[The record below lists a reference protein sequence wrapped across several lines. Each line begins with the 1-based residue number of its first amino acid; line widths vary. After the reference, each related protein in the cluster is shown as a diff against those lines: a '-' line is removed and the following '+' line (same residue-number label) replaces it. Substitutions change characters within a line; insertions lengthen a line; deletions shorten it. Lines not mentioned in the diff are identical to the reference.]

1 MNTLDKISP
10 NRKKILLVVLIFAI
24 LLLAG
29 WLLFIL
35 LRPDSHLEGM
45 DTLPVERGAL
55 NALVEATGTVRSVQ
69 HVSLNWQITGEV
81 ESVNIEV
88 GQRVSAGEELAS
100 LEETS
105 LPAPIILARSELI
118 NAQQALDDLLE
129 SQMQRAQALKAVQDA
144 EYALEDARNP
154 AVIQAQAQADVA
166 TAALELENAQLQVDL
181 LVTPPSAESIE
192 NTYANL
198 LLARQAVEDLEEDIA
213 ETEQNIRRPEDA
225 YMPWESRGQYK
236 KLLDTLGLQL
246 AQARLALQK
255 KEERYD
261 DLLSPPD
268 PDEVAGA
275 EAALARA
282 EAQLEDAQRE
292 WERVKD
298 GFSQAEIAVLEA
310 ELADAQR
317 EWERVKDGPTADDI
331 AAAEARI
338 AAAQAVLDQVRIT
351 APFDGVITEVVSKPG
366 DQVNPG
372 MLAFRLDDLS
382 EILIDLEIS
391 EMDIP
396 RVEVGQDVTLVLES
410 VLAKDYRG
418 TVIEISPVGTEAEG
432 LVYFE
437 AVVAVNNPDEEIKP
451 GMTAEADIVVDRA
464 EDALL
469 VPNQAIRS
477 LGGQRVVFLVDPT
490 EASSEGGLNL
500 PFGEQD
506 SLDGIRPVTI
516 EIGLK
521 SISSSQIVGGELRQ
535 GDRILANPPDEV
547 VVRFQQENDTSRNQ

>member
-1 MNTLDKISP
+1 MNTLDKIFP
-10 NRKKILLVVLIFAI
+10 DRKKALLFVVIAVI
-24 LLLAG
+24 ILLAG
-29 WLLFIL
+29 FLLFSL
-35 LRPDSHLEGM
+35 LRPDSQFDNLE
-45 DTLPVERGAL
+45 TIAVERGPL

-69 HVSLNWQITGEV
+69 RASLSWQITGEI
-81 ESVNIEV
+81 ETVNVDV
-88 GQRVSAGEELAS
+88 GQSVLAGEVLAS

-105 LPAPIILARSELI
+105 LPAPILLTRSELI

-166 TAALELENAQLQVDL
+166 SAALELENAQLQLDL
-181 LVTPPSAESIE
+181 LITPPSEESIE

-213 ETEQNIRRPEDA
+213 ETKQNIRRPDDA

-236 KLLDTLGLQL
+236 KLLDSLNLQL
-246 AQARLALQK
+246 AQARLALQE

-275 EAALARA
+275 KAAVAQA
-282 EAQLEDAQRE
+282 QAQLDDAQRE

-298 GFSQAEIAVLEA
+298 GFSESEIAVLEA
-310 ELADAQR
+310 ELADARR
-317 EWERVKDGPTADDI
+317 EWKRVKDGPTADDI
-331 AAAEARI
+331 TAAEARI
-338 AAAQAVLDQVRIT
+338 AAAQAVLDQTEIT
-351 APFDGVITEVVSKPG
+351 APFDGVITDVVSKPS

-382 EILIDLEIS
+382 RLLVDVEIS

-396 RVEVGQDVTLVLES
+396 RVAAGQEVNIVLEG
-410 VLAKDYRG
+410 VLAKEYRG
-418 TVIEISPVGTEAEG
+418 TVVEISPVGTEAEG

-437 AVVAVNNPDEEIKP
+437 VVVAVTNPDEQIKP
-451 GMTAEADIVVDRA
+451 GMTAQADIIVER
-464 EDALL
+464 EENALL

-477 LGGQRVVFLVDPT
+477 LGGRRVVFLVDPT

-506 SLDGIRPVTI
+506 SLEGIHPVTI

-521 SISSSQIVGGELRQ
+521 STSFSQVIGGDLHE
-535 GDRILANPPDEV
+535 GDQILTNPPDEL
-547 VVRFQQENDTSRNQ
+547 VVRYQRENNTSSNQ

>member
-1 MNTLDKISP
+1 MNTLDKIFP
-10 NRKKILLVVLIFAI
+10 DRKRILLYVLIFAI
-24 LLLAG
+24 LLLTG
-29 WLLFIL
+29 GLLFIL
-35 LRPDSHLEGM
+35 FRPDSQLEGM
-45 DTLPVERGAL
+45 DTVPVERGAL
-55 NALVEATGTVRSVQ
+55 DALVEATGTVRSAQ
-69 HVSLNWQITGEV
+69 HASLSWQITGEV
-81 ESVNIEV
+81 ESVNVEV
-88 GQRVSAGEELAS
+88 GQRVSAGEVLAS

-129 SQMQRAQALKAVQDA
+129 SQMQRAEALKAVQDA

-166 TAALELENAQLQVDL
+166 RAALELENAQLQLAL

-236 KLLDTLGLQL
+236 KLLDNLNLQL
-246 AQARLALQK
+246 AQARVTLQD
-255 KEERYD
+255 KEERYQE
-261 DLLSPPD
+261 LLSPPD

-298 GFSQAEIAVLEA
+298 GFSQAELAVLEA
-310 ELADAQR
+310 ELADEQR

-331 AAAEARI
+331 AAAEARV
-338 AAAQAVLDQVRIT
+338 AAAQAVLDQIEIT

-382 EILIDLEIS
+382 RLLVDLEIS

-396 RVEVGQDVTLVLES
+396 RVRVGQDVTLVLES
-410 VLAKDYRG
+410 VLAKEYDSS
-418 TVIEISPVGTEAEG
+418 VVEISPVGTEAEG

-437 AVVAVNNPDEEIKP
+437 AVVAVANPDEEIKP
-451 GMTAEADIVVDRA
+451 GMTAEADIVVDRE

-477 LGGQRVVFLVDPT
+477 LDGQRVVFLVDPT

-500 PFGEQD
+500 PFGEQNP
-506 SLDGIRPVTI
+506 LEGLRPVTI

-521 SISSSQIVGGELRQ
+521 STSSSQIVGGDLHP
-535 GDRILANPPDEV
+535 GDRILLNPPDEV
-547 VVRFQQENDTSRNQ
+547 VVHFQNENQ

>member
-1 MNTLDKISP
+1 MNTLDKIFP
-10 NRKKILLVVLIFAI
+10 DRKRILLFVLIFAI

-35 LRPDSHLEGM
+35 LRPDSYLEGV
-45 DTLPVERGAL
+45 DTVPVERGAL

-69 HVSLNWQITGEV
+69 HVRLSWQITGEI
-81 ESVNIEV
+81 ETVNVEV
-88 GQRVSAGEELAS
+88 GQRVSAGEVLAS

-105 LPAPIILARSELI
+105 LPAPIILARNELI
-118 NAQQALDDLLE
+118 NARQALDDLLE
-129 SQMQRAQALKAVQDA
+129 SQMQRAEALKAVQDA

-166 TAALELENAQLQVDL
+166 TAALELENAQLQLDL

-236 KLLDTLGLQL
+236 KLLDNLHLQL

-275 EAALARA
+275 EAAVARA
-282 EAQLEDAQRE
+282 KAQLEDAQRE

-331 AAAEARI
+331 AAAQARI
-338 AAAQAVLDQVRIT
+338 AAAQAVLDQVQIT

-366 DQVNPG
+366 DQVSPG

-382 EILIDLEIS
+382 QMLIDLEIS

-396 RVEVGQDVTLVLES
+396 RVGVGQDVTLVLES

-418 TVIEISPVGTEAEG
+418 TVVEISPVGTEAEG

-437 AVVAVNNPDEEIKP
+437 AIVAVTNPDEQIKP
-451 GMTAEADIVVDRA
+451 GMTAEADIVVDR
-464 EDALL
+464 EENALL

-506 SLDGIRPVTI
+506 SRIRPVTI

-535 GDRILANPPDEV
+535 GDRILANPPDEI